1 MVRDVLCLPLAPPP
15 AMVPMLPAID
25 PNGTN
30 RKRVEELTKEAPCST
45 CHTAIINPLGFA
57 FETLDGYGKYRTM
70 EPNGQ
75 PVDATGSYTLDGK
88 SFSYDGAVSLIKNM
102 AASTQAHD
110 CYSQHLI
117 EYVYGRD
124 TTDGD
129 ADRNLIAQAGLR
141 SKSNTS
147 VKDLMIELV
156 STDAFTARLP

>member
-1 MVRDVLCLPLAPPP
+1 
-15 AMVPMLPAID
+15 MLPPID
-25 PNGTN
+25 PNSTN
-30 RKRVEELTKEAPCST
+30 RKRVEQLTKEAPCST

-75 PVDATGSYTLDGK
+75 AVDATGTYTLDGNPV
-88 SFSYDGAVSLIKNM
+88 SYDGPVSLIKSM
-102 AASTQAHD
+102 AASKQAHE
-110 CYSQHLI
+110 CFSEHLI

-124 TTDGD
+124 TSDGD

-147 VKDLMIELV
+147 VKDLIIELV